1 MGEKI
6 EINSQEELKKFLEK
20 LKDQTDLTS
29 EELTKLAEAVKEKF
43 GKEPEELIAMR
54 DQLAKQEQQ
63 IEQLIGKMET
73 VVIATK
79 ARGTWKEGDTPM
91 AKAYGIGKF
100 TNLLLQGYNKSSP
113 IAGREL
119 LKMGGQPVREVEDQI
134 VKIPISGNFEKSSP
148 AYTDNPLASDDAAT
162 YYGAYLI
169 PVEYGAELGRIAA
182 DASAMM
188 GLVTHMPMRGIT
200 KYLPRTVDALTFT
213 AVTDQQPGTK
223 TEDTL
228 SFERA
233 TLTAITYAFYLAISE
248 EMDEDSLIGIGEL
261 VRTMAGE
268 AWGMKFDDLAL
279 DNSTYGA
286 LHATS
291 VNNLVM
297 DSGDVSHS
305 DLDINYLDNLIAEL
319 TTQNK
324 RQGARYFF
332 SPTVF
337 DYIRQEKD
345 AQGRYIFQD
354 AVNAAPATI
363 RGYPFTI
370 SDGMP
375 PSSESAA
382 SDPFVLFGNPR
393 YIVAGDRVGFEFK
406 VFADTMGAAM
416 YDQIYLRVRVRQAM
430 ITWMPTAMAKLTTA
444 AS

>member
-1 MGEKI
+1 MGDTIKI
-6 EINSQEELKKFLEK
+6 ETPEELGKLLGELKDKVDATSLKVEEAAKKSIDEPEFVAALRIQQDELKTQNELFLEK
-20 LKDQTDLTS
+20 IKTL
-29 EELTKLAEAVKEKF
+29 EVAF
-43 GKEPEELIAMR
+43 
-54 DQLAKQEQQ
+54 
-63 IEQLIGKMET
+63 
-73 VVIATK
+73 K
-79 ARGTWKEGDTPM
+79 ARGTWKDQDTPL
-91 AKAYGIGKF
+91 AKAYGLGKF
-100 TNLLLQGYNKSSP
+100 TNLLLQGHNKSSS
-113 IAGREL
+113 IAGQEL
-119 LKMGGQPVREVEDQI
+119 IKMGGQPVREVENQI

-148 AYTDNPLASDDAAT
+148 AYTDNPLASDDAST

-213 AVTDQQPGTK
+213 KVTDQQPGTK

-233 TLTAITYAFYLAISE
+233 TLTACTYAFYLAISE

-279 DNSTYGA
+279 DDSTYGV

-291 VNNLVM
+291 VNELVM

-324 RQGARYFF
+324 RQSARYFF

-406 VFADTMGAAM
+406 VFAETMGAAI